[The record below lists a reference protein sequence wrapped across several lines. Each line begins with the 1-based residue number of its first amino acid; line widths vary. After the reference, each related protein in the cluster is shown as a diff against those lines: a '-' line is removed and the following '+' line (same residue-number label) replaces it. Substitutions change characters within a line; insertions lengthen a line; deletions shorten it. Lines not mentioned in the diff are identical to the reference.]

1 MHSSCVPLQGTA
13 SCKLIATEQARVWI
27 SFNVVA
33 FDVAM
38 SLALVAETSL
48 ANAAAPKPAS
58 TPIHLTRGMIFD
70 VSQHFVLLHVD
81 WKGKVHHQV
90 VFIFIYG

>member
-38 SLALVAETSL
+38 SLALIGETFVAKTT
-48 ANAAAPKPAS
+48 APKSPS
-58 TPIHLTRGMIFD
+58 TSIRLTNHMLFN
-70 VSQHFVLLHVD
+70 VTQHFVLLQID
-81 WKGKVHHQV
+81 
-90 VFIFIYG
+90 